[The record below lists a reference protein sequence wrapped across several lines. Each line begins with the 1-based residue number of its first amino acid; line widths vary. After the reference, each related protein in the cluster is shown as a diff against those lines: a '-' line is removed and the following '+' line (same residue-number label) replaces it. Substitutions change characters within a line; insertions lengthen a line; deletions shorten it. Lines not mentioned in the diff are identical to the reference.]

1 MNVWLHHR
9 ETKNARNVSQE
20 CGLHSWGAKEVKNV
34 AEGIQSKPKVHS
46 PVSFHPDSRFF
57 SSGLVEQSGDRKEQ
71 TLYVRSGWL
80 ERIANGVYKLEGAF
94 HRFMEYGKRSISP
107 GPAAPSSECQL
118 IINEYIRTLP
128 LVEPSQRSSLIS
140 LNIKTLHTTLWI
152 STSGIQSISDQPIRH
167 ISIAESSQRQY
178 IKSLIHRAMRITS
191 HFWEEEGLAWKSS
204 SKKCRKSDNIT
215 IFITFL
221 PIWRGTDLLMKVFVR
236 NVFY

>member
-1 MNVWLHHR
+1 MNVWLHPR

-20 CGLHSWGAKEVKNV
+20 CGLHSWGAKDVENV

-46 PVSFHPDSRFF
+46 SVSFHPDSRFF
-57 SSGLVEQSGDRKEQ
+57 SSGLVKQSGDRKEQ

-94 HRFMEYGKRSISP
+94 HRFIEYGKRSISP

-178 IKSLIHRAMRITS
+178 IKPLIHRAMRITS
-191 HFWEEEGLAWKSS
+191 HFWEKRKALPENNPQKSVES
-204 SKKCRKSDNIT
+204 
-215 IFITFL
+215 
-221 PIWRGTDLLMKVFVR
+221 PIISLSL
-236 NVFY
+236 